1 MEVPLEAFVMFYYL
15 LITLNFY
22 KFIYSKQFKSK

>member
-1 MEVPLEAFVMFYYL
+1 MAVPLEAFVMLYYL

-22 KFIYSKQFKSK
+22 NVHWLKPL

>member
-1 MEVPLEAFVMFYYL
+1 KCHALEVPLEAFVMLYYL

-22 KFIYSKQFKSK
+22 NVH

>member
-1 MEVPLEAFVMFYYL
+1 MEVPLEAFVMLYYL

-22 KFIYSKQFKSK
+22 NVH

>member
-1 MEVPLEAFVMFYYL
+1 MEVPLEAFVMLYYL

-22 KFIYSKQFKSK
+22 NVHSLKPL

>member
-1 MEVPLEAFVMFYYL
+1 MEVPLEAFVMLCYL

-22 KFIYSKQFKSK
+22 NVHWLKPL